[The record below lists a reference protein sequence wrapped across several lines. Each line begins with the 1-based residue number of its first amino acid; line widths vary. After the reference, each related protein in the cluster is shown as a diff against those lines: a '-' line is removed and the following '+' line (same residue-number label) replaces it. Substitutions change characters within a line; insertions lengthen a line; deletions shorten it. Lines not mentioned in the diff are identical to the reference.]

1 MAKTALYDIE
11 NQTLSATL
19 ASFFKRL
26 LEAGDISA
34 VMAPMRLP
42 SQDRVMQTLVT
53 DPEQLDAIDPFSPS
67 FPMNA
72 AKLVSRLTK
81 RPAGGT
87 VAVVLRPCEIR
98 AHIELV
104 KLKQGSVDDI
114 VVVGIDCPG
123 ALQNTD
129 YSQFIAETPDG
140 STERFLKAALAGE
153 TSFDAGVE
161 LPVACRS
168 CAHPVPHGADISIG
182 IFGIDIDSRFLLTSE
197 TDKGD
202 AIFDKLG
209 LSPQDAPSEREGA
222 IESLVASREAFKKEM
237 FESTRE
243 KTDNPEKLAAYLSGC
258 INCYNCRVACPV
270 CYCRECVFVTD
281 VFDHD
286 PFQYLR
292 WAKRKGMIKMP
303 VDTVFY
309 HITRMAHMSTACVGC
324 GQCSNACPNDVPLV
338 ALFTMTAE
346 KTQAAFDYEAGRSL
360 DDDPPLTVFKEEEFA
375 EVVEVTH

>member
-1 MAKTALYDIE
+1 MAKTALYDVE
-11 NQTLSATL
+11 DKNLSSAL
-19 ASFFKRL
+19 AAFFKRL

-42 SQDRVMQTLVT
+42 SKDRVMQTLVT
-53 DPEQLDAIDPFSPS
+53 DPEQLDAIDPFAPS

-129 YSQFIAETPDG
+129 YSQFIAENPDG
-140 STERFLKAALAGE
+140 STERFLKGALSGE
-153 TSFDAGVE
+153 TSFDGGVE

-168 CAHPVPHGADISIG
+168 CTHPAPHGADISIG
-182 IFGIDIDSRFLLTSE
+182 IFGIDIDSRFLLTSQ

-202 AIFDKLG
+202 GVFDKLG

-243 KTDNPEKLAAYLSGC
+243 KTDNPEKLSAYLSGC

-360 DDDPPLTVFKEEEFA
+360 DDDPPLAVFKEDEFG